1 MKKKSLSRTV
11 EPQIAPQYGF
21 RKLRPLKIPK
31 LAWIALL
38 AAFFL
43 SILLFAMYGVSFVGT
58 KSADKTLLI
67 YTDGTV
73 IPEVSWRNNLLA
85 SGFDYEIIEPSR
97 HLDDQGFTYELPK
110 EFTKDDIVVCAM
122 GTDAFKVMDDLI
134 SSEYENIEGFVLILP
149 EYPGNAAL
157 ANYTEDNP
165 DVPCAI
171 FGFDSNAKTTN
182 DLSGAQMIFEKI
194 SGVDTMYG
202 HPTQRGKIF
211 SSKVFVSPNQKRYLS
226 LYSYKLQTTEGIV
239 SSISFQNE
247 LSQYLG
253 TTFGKGFNSS
263 RVAVRQIILILA
275 IFLSVASLAVFLF
288 MVPVAVPEKA
298 RKELKGRDSLGAIIF
313 LGLSGWLALT
323 GIVMTFIPQVKY
335 YAKYVAL
342 YAPVLLIA
350 LMAMAQLKLIL
361 SNKFKY
367 TRKDDSFPIFLA
379 SIFIGLVEIMVVA
392 GTFLN
397 ITNVEKAFAD
407 SANWVNALI
416 VFVVMSLSA
425 VALIL
430 ADKKSKASGQGR
442 TAYFASPAY
451 FIESLVPSVALA
463 VIGIIEGNPELVKY
477 SLVGFGLSVLPCVC
491 AIPIKRISDYYE
503 VSGLVFGIIAGIVVF
518 LAG

>member
-1 MKKKSLSRTV
+1 MKKKALNNPI
-11 EPQIAPQYGF
+11 EPKIAPQYGF

-31 LAWIALL
+31 MAWYALL
-38 AAFFL
+38 LAFVMAV
-43 SILLFAMYGVSFVGT
+43 LLFAMYGLSFVG
-58 KSADKTLLI
+58 KSKADQTLLI
-67 YTDGTV
+67 YSDGTE
-73 IPEVSWRNNLLA
+73 IPEVSLRNSLLA
-85 SGFDYEIIEPSR
+85 SGFDYQIIEPGVY
-97 HLDDQGFTYELPK
+97 LDEQGFTYELPK
-110 EFTKDDIVVCAM
+110 AYEKEDVVVCAI
-122 GTDAFKVMDDLI
+122 GKDAFKVMDDLI
-134 SSEYENIEGFVLILP
+134 SSDSENIEGFVLILP
-149 EYPGNAAL
+149 EYPGNASL
-157 ANYTEDNP
+157 AKYTSDNP
-165 DVPCAI
+165 GVPCAV
-171 FGFDSNAKTTN
+171 FGFDSNAKTSN

-211 SSKVFVSPNQKRYLS
+211 SAKVFVSPNQKRYLS
-226 LYSYKLQTTEGIV
+226 LYSSKIQTTAV
-239 SSISFQNE
+239 LLSSIAFQNE

-253 TTFGKGFNSS
+253 TTFGSGFDSAKIS
-263 RVAVRQIILILA
+263 VRQIILILA
-275 IFLSVASLAVFLF
+275 IFLSAASLAVFLF

-335 YAKYVAL
+335 YAKYLAL
-342 YAPVLLIA
+342 YAPVLIIA
-350 LMAMAQLKLIL
+350 LMALAQLKLII
-361 SNKFKY
+361 SNKFTY
-367 TRKDDSFPIFLA
+367 TRKDDGFPIFLA
-379 SIFIGLVEIMVVA
+379 SIFVGLVEIMVIS
-392 GTFLN
+392 GTVLN
-397 ITNVEKAFAD
+397 VTNVEKAFVN
-407 SANWVNALI
+407 SSNWINALI

-451 FIESLVPSVALA
+451 FIESLVPSVVLA
-463 VIGIIEGNPELVKY
+463 VIGTIEGNHELVVY
-477 SLVGFGLSVLPCVC
+477 SCVGVGISALPCVC

>member
-1 MKKKSLSRTV
+1 MKKTSVTKPI
-11 EPQIAPQYGF
+11 ENKIAPQYGF

-31 LAWIALL
+31 LAWYALL
-38 AAFFL
+38 LAFVMAAA
-43 SILLFAMYGVSFVGT
+43 LFVMYFISFIGT
-58 KSADKTLLI
+58 KDAKRTLLI
-67 YTDGTV
+67 YNDGST
-73 IPEVSWRNNLLA
+73 IPEVSLRNSLA
-85 SGFDYEIIEPSR
+85 ASEFDFEIIEPGK
-97 HLDDQGFTYELPK
+97 HVDDQSYVYELPK
-110 EFTKDDIVVCAM
+110 GYTKDKVVVCAV
-122 GTDAFKVMDDLI
+122 GKDAFKVMDDLI
-134 SSEYENIEGFVLILP
+134 TSNPENIEGYVLISP
-149 EYPGNAAL
+149 DYPGNASL
-157 ANYTEDNP
+157 AKYTEDNP

-171 FGFDSNAKTTN
+171 FGFDSNAKSSN
-182 DLSGAQMIFEKI
+182 DLTGAQMIFEKI

-202 HPTQRGKIF
+202 HPTKRGKMF

-226 LYSYKLQTTEGIV
+226 LYSTDIGTSGLI
-239 SSISFQNE
+239 SSINFQNE

-253 TTFGKGFNSS
+253 TTFGKGFSSS
-263 RVAVRQIILILA
+263 RIAVRQMILIIA
-275 IFLSVASLAVFLF
+275 VFLSVASLALFLF

-323 GIVMTFIPQVKY
+323 GIVLTFIPQVKM

-342 YAPVLLIA
+342 YAPVLIIA
-350 LMAMAQLKLIL
+350 LMALAQLKLIM

-367 TRKDDSFPIFLA
+367 SRKDDGFPIFLA
-379 SIFIGLVEIMVVA
+379 SIFIGVVEIMVIV
-392 GTFLN
+392 GTSLN
-397 ITNVEKAFAD
+397 LTNIEKAFKN

-416 VFVVMSLSA
+416 VFIVMSLSA

-430 ADKKSKASGQGR
+430 SDKKSKASGQGR

-451 FIESLVPSVALA
+451 FIESLVPSAVLLAISLMQGNKDLA
-463 VIGIIEGNPELVKY
+463 VYSAVGVGI
-477 SLVGFGLSVLPCVC
+477 SVLPCVC

>member
-1 MKKKSLSRTV
+1 MKKTSVTKPI
-11 EPQIAPQYGF
+11 ENKIAPQYGF

-31 LAWIALL
+31 MAWYALL
-38 AAFFL
+38 LAFVMAAA
-43 SILLFAMYGVSFVGT
+43 LFVMYFISFIGT
-58 KSADKTLLI
+58 KDAKRTLLI
-67 YTDGTV
+67 YNDGST
-73 IPEVSWRNNLLA
+73 IPEVSLRNSLA
-85 SGFDYEIIEPSR
+85 ASEFDFEIIEPGK
-97 HLDDQGFTYELPK
+97 HVDDQSYVYELPK
-110 EFTKDDIVVCAM
+110 GYTKDKVVVCAV
-122 GTDAFKVMDDLI
+122 GKDAFKVMDDLI
-134 SSEYENIEGFVLILP
+134 TSNPENIEGYVLISP
-149 EYPGNAAL
+149 DYPGNASL
-157 ANYTEDNP
+157 AKYTEDNP

-171 FGFDSNAKTTN
+171 FGFDSNAKSSN
-182 DLSGAQMIFEKI
+182 DLTGAQMIFEKI

-202 HPTQRGKIF
+202 HPTKRGKMF

-226 LYSYKLQTTEGIV
+226 LYSTDIGTSGLI
-239 SSISFQNE
+239 SSINFQNE

-253 TTFGKGFNSS
+253 TTFGKGFSSS
-263 RVAVRQIILILA
+263 RIAVRQMILIIA
-275 IFLSVASLAVFLF
+275 VFLSVASLALFLF

-323 GIVMTFIPQVKY
+323 GIVLTFIPQVKM

-342 YAPVLLIA
+342 YAPVLIIA
-350 LMAMAQLKLIL
+350 LMALAQLKLIM

-367 TRKDDSFPIFLA
+367 SRKDDGFPIFLA
-379 SIFIGLVEIMVVA
+379 SIFIGVVEIMVIV
-392 GTFLN
+392 GTSLN
-397 ITNVEKAFAD
+397 LTNIEKSFKN

-416 VFVVMSLSA
+416 VFIVMSLSA

-430 ADKKSKASGQGR
+430 SDKKSKASGQGR

-451 FIESLVPSVALA
+451 FIESLVPSAVLLAISLMQGNKDLA
-463 VIGIIEGNPELVKY
+463 VYSAVGVGI
-477 SLVGFGLSVLPCVC
+477 SVLPCVC

>member
-1 MKKKSLSRTV
+1 MKKTSVTKPI
-11 EPQIAPQYGF
+11 ENKIAPQYGF

-31 LAWIALL
+31 MAWYALL
-38 AAFFL
+38 LAFVMAAA
-43 SILLFAMYGVSFVGT
+43 LFVMYFISFIGT
-58 KSADKTLLI
+58 KDAKRTLLI
-67 YTDGTV
+67 YNDGST
-73 IPEVSWRNNLLA
+73 IPEVSLRNSLA
-85 SGFDYEIIEPSR
+85 ASEFDFEIIEPGK
-97 HLDDQGFTYELPK
+97 HVDDQSYVYELPK
-110 EFTKDDIVVCAM
+110 GYTKDKVVVCAV
-122 GTDAFKVMDDLI
+122 GKDAFKVMDDLI
-134 SSEYENIEGFVLILP
+134 TSNPENIEGYVLISP
-149 EYPGNAAL
+149 DYPGNASL
-157 ANYTEDNP
+157 AKYTEDNP

-171 FGFDSNAKTTN
+171 FGFDSNAKSSN
-182 DLSGAQMIFEKI
+182 DLTGAQMIFEKI

-202 HPTQRGKIF
+202 HPTKRGKMF

-226 LYSYKLQTTEGIV
+226 LYSTDIGTSGLI
-239 SSISFQNE
+239 SSINFQNE

-253 TTFGKGFNSS
+253 TTFGKGFSSS
-263 RVAVRQIILILA
+263 RIAVRQMILIIA
-275 IFLSVASLAVFLF
+275 VFLSVASLALFLF

-323 GIVMTFIPQVKY
+323 GIVLTFIPQVKM

-342 YAPVLLIA
+342 YAPVLIIA
-350 LMAMAQLKLIL
+350 LMALAQLKLIM

-367 TRKDDSFPIFLA
+367 SRKDDGFPIFLA
-379 SIFIGLVEIMVVA
+379 SIFIGVVEIMVIV
-392 GTFLN
+392 GTSLN
-397 ITNVEKAFAD
+397 LTNIEKAFRN

-416 VFVVMSLSA
+416 VFIVMSLSA

-430 ADKKSKASGQGR
+430 SDKKSKASGQGR

-451 FIESLVPSVALA
+451 FIESLVPSAVLLAISLMQGNKDLA
-463 VIGIIEGNPELVKY
+463 VYSAVGVGI
-477 SLVGFGLSVLPCVC
+477 SVLPCVC

>member
-1 MKKKSLSRTV
+1 MKKTSVTKPI
-11 EPQIAPQYGF
+11 ENKIAPQYGF

-31 LAWIALL
+31 MAWYALL
-38 AAFFL
+38 LAFVMAAA
-43 SILLFAMYGVSFVGT
+43 LFVMYFISFIGT
-58 KSADKTLLI
+58 KDAKRTLLI
-67 YTDGTV
+67 YNDGST
-73 IPEVSWRNNLLA
+73 IPEVSLRNSLA
-85 SGFDYEIIEPSR
+85 ASEFDFEIIEPGK
-97 HLDDQGFTYELPK
+97 HVDDQSYVYELPK
-110 EFTKDDIVVCAM
+110 GYTKDKVVVCAV
-122 GTDAFKVMDDLI
+122 GKDAFKVMDDLI
-134 SSEYENIEGFVLILP
+134 TSNPENIEGYVLISP
-149 EYPGNAAL
+149 DYPGNASL
-157 ANYTEDNP
+157 AKYTEDNP

-171 FGFDSNAKTTN
+171 FGFDSNAKSSN
-182 DLSGAQMIFEKI
+182 DLTGAQMIFEKI

-202 HPTQRGKIF
+202 HPTKRGKMF

-226 LYSYKLQTTEGIV
+226 LYSTDIGTSGLI
-239 SSISFQNE
+239 SSINFQNE

-253 TTFGKGFNSS
+253 TTFGKGFSSS
-263 RVAVRQIILILA
+263 RIAVRQMILIIA
-275 IFLSVASLAVFLF
+275 VFLSVASLALFLF

-323 GIVMTFIPQVKY
+323 GIVLTFIPQVKM

-342 YAPVLLIA
+342 YAPVLIIA
-350 LMAMAQLKLIL
+350 LMALAQLKLLL

-367 TRKDDSFPIFLA
+367 SRKDDGFPIFLA
-379 SIFIGLVEIMVVA
+379 SIFIGVVEIMVIV
-392 GTFLN
+392 GTSLN
-397 ITNVEKAFAD
+397 LTNIEKAFKN

-416 VFVVMSLSA
+416 VFIVMSLSA

-430 ADKKSKASGQGR
+430 SDKKSKASGQGR

-451 FIESLVPSVALA
+451 FIESLVPSAVLLAISLVQGNKDLA
-463 VIGIIEGNPELVKY
+463 VYSAVGVGI
-477 SLVGFGLSVLPCVC
+477 SVLPCVC